1 MKDCPIGCRC
11 NTCRPDL
18 APARKSGVVE
28 VPLAV
33 DVEVIERATKEDLI
47 RVAAGLDGSAMV
59 SVIVAKVGI
68 RK

>member
-1 MKDCPIGCRC
+1 M
-11 NTCRPDL
+11 
-18 APARKSGVVE
+18 VE